1 MQALSKFDDTI
12 LIKFDAINR
21 LNKSLN
27 DLLTAESIAFDTVR
41 ISRMTT
47 EFFDQPIFVTGEQID
62 DKKIE
67 ENIVRSILNDEEIE
81 FPTDTDHICLTNRAE
96 EINQQSIDKNKLF
109 IETELIKNER
119 DVETL
124 ENSIYDA
131 KRDLIKTFTDP
142 SDSMIFDNVI
152 NVNDWVNK
160 TDNKKL
166 DQNIR
171 QNYNEIASEMLAN
184 NVDLLSQMVSKNE
197 IRDSLILEKI
207 NAQKE
212 HENKQL
218 VEKIQPDLD
227 VYIRDDNELVELT
240 EINDSS
246 LNQRRSKALAE
257 LNRKTKHEA
266 KIEKR
271 SSKPYLKNKKKLYKI
286 V

>member
-1 MQALSKFDDTI
+1 MMKKSNFLLI
-12 LIKFDAINR
+12 LI
-21 LNKSLN
+21 
-27 DLLTAESIAFDTVR
+27 
-41 ISRMTT
+41 
-47 EFFDQPIFVTGEQID
+47 
-62 DKKIE
+62 
-67 ENIVRSILNDEEIE
+67 
-81 FPTDTDHICLTNRAE
+81 ICLTNRSE

-109 IETELIKNER
+109 IETNLIKNER

-142 SDSMIFDNVI
+142 SDSMIFGNVI

-166 DQNIR
+166 DQNVR
-171 QNYNEIASEMLAN
+171 QSYNEIASEMFAN
-184 NVDLLSQMVSKNE
+184 NVDLLSQMVAKNE

-212 HENKQL
+212 HESKQL

-227 VYIRDDNELVELT
+227 VYIRDDNELLELT

-246 LNQRRSKALAE
+246 LNQRSSKALVE

>member
-1 MQALSKFDDTI
+1 M
-12 LIKFDAINR
+12 
-21 LNKSLN
+21 
-27 DLLTAESIAFDTVR
+27 
-41 ISRMTT
+41 
-47 EFFDQPIFVTGEQID
+47 
-62 DKKIE
+62 
-67 ENIVRSILNDEEIE
+67 
-81 FPTDTDHICLTNRAE
+81 TNRAE

-142 SDSMIFDNVI
+142 SDSMIFGNVI

-166 DQNIR
+166 DQNVR
-171 QNYNEIASEMLAN
+171 QNYNEIASEMFAN
-184 NVDLLSQMVSKNE
+184 NVDLLTQMVAKNE

-212 HENKQL
+212 HESKQL

-227 VYIRDDNELVELT
+227 V
-240 EINDSS
+240 
-246 LNQRRSKALAE
+246 
-257 LNRKTKHEA
+257 
-266 KIEKR
+266 
-271 SSKPYLKNKKKLYKI
+271 
-286 V
+286 